1 MIITARFVSP
11 RRDTTMFGILAYAAS
26 LAVTFVGFTQARAFV
41 RERLRFVTAAQSG
54 WAPILAGG
62 GAMLVA
68 APVVAL
74 LPLVGTGT
82 AIVFGLS
89 VGFGVLNG
97 QRDIRRALPPV
108 F

>member
-1 MIITARFVSP
+1 MFV
-11 RRDTTMFGILAYAAS
+11 ILAYAAS
-26 LAVTFVGFTQARAFV
+26 LAVTFVGFTQARTFV

-68 APVVAL
+68 APIVAL

-82 AIVFGLS
+82 AVVFGLS

>member
-1 MIITARFVSP
+1 
-11 RRDTTMFGILAYAAS
+11 MFGILAYAAS
-26 LAVTFVGFTQARAFV
+26 LAVTIVGYTQARTFM

-74 LPLVGTGT
+74 LPFIGAGT
-82 AIVFGLS
+82 AIAFGLS
-89 VGFGVLNG
+89 VGFGVFNG
-97 QRDIRRALPPV
+97 QRDIRRTLPPGY
-108 F
+108 

>member
-1 MIITARFVSP
+1 
-11 RRDTTMFGILAYAAS
+11 MFAILAYAAS
-26 LAVTFVGFTQARAFV
+26 LAVTFVGFTQARTFV

-68 APVVAL
+68 APIVAL

-82 AIVFGLS
+82 AVVFGLS

>member
-1 MIITARFVSP
+1 
-11 RRDTTMFGILAYAAS
+11 MFGLLAYAAS
-26 LAVTFVGFTQARAFV
+26 IAVTFVGYTQARRFM

-74 LPLVGTGT
+74 LPLIGAGT
-82 AIVFGLS
+82 AIAFGVS
-89 VGFGVLNG
+89 VGFGVFNG
-97 QRDIRRALPPV
+97 QRDIRRTLPPGY
-108 F
+108 

>member
-1 MIITARFVSP
+1 MFV
-11 RRDTTMFGILAYAAS
+11 ILAYAAR
-26 LAVTFVGFTQARAFV
+26 LAVTFVGFTQARTFV

-68 APVVAL
+68 APIVAL

-82 AIVFGLS
+82 AVVFGLS